1 MKMDLNAKMRKM
13 RNEIMRKKQTRLKEE
28 NEDLRVI

>member
-13 RNEIMRKKQTRLKEE
+13 RNEIMRKNQTRLKEE